1 MNKGQILID
10 KVVKKIT
17 SKLSTGALLSL
28 LAAFTFSV
36 MNMMTKEAAARLP
49 SSEIVFFRSLF
60 SAIIVFF
67 IMIKGKHSF
76 KGHNVPLLVLRGVLG
91 GVGLLGVFYTIA
103 HIKLADASIL
113 LQLNPLFVI
122 IFAAFFLKETI
133 PRNYFIL
140 LILSLIGCALIIKPG
155 LDGVNSFAATVGV
168 VSAILAAGAYT
179 CIRALGKK
187 NNTYIIVLY
196 FVVIAM
202 IVSAPVMAP
211 VFIFPNLKEWPLLIG
226 IGASSALAQL
236 FLTKAYRLEKAGIVS
251 IVSYTGI
258 MFHILWGYLLWGE
271 TMDLYSTIGGFLIVA
286 SCLTLSVR
294 KLK

>member
-1 MNKGQILID
+1 MINKTKDMLLRR
-10 KVVKKIT
+10 
-17 SKLSTGALLSL
+17 LSAGALLSL

-36 MNMMTKEAAARLP
+36 MNMMTKEVATRLP

-60 SAIIVFF
+60 SALIIIVV
-67 IMIKGKHSF
+67 MVKGKHSF

-113 LQLNPLFVI
+113 LQLNPIFVI
-122 IFAAFFLKETI
+122 IFAAFFLKEMI

-140 LILSLIGCALIIKPG
+140 LILSLIGCGLIIKPG
-155 LDGVNSFAATVGV
+155 FEGVDSFAATIGV
-168 VSAILAAGAYT
+168 ISAIFAAGAYT
-179 CIRALGKK
+179 CVRALGKQ

-196 FVVIAM
+196 FVVTAM
-202 IVSAPVMAP
+202 IISAPVMAP
-211 VFIFPNLKEWPLLIG
+211 YYLMPNLKELILLIG
-226 IGASSALAQL
+226 VGGSSALAQL

-258 MFHILWGYLLWGE
+258 MFHVLWGYLIWGE
-271 TMDLYSTIGGFLIVA
+271 TLDLYSSIGGILIVG
-286 SCLTLSVR
+286 SCLLLTLR
-294 KLK
+294 KS